1 MNIGLWMTFWPWL
14 LKTLGALEFGT
25 FGLWDHMTLGLRF
38 FWTILGT
45 MDFCTIGIWGHGTL
59 EPGDF
64 GTLGPLDCGKVKDR
78 SGLSTCHGSGRRCRV
93 RSHYLSPM
101 GLHEQGVY
109 LPTMRLLY
117 HLTTFWPLMAS
128 LGWDLSVTRSKLRSK
143 RSKPAI
149 CRS

>member
-1 MNIGLWMTFWPWL
+1 MNSMETFFGQWDFRTIWIWGSGWPFDLGSLRLWGLWN
-14 LKTLGALEFGT
+14 LGPLDLE
-25 FGLWDHMTLGLRF
+25 
-38 FWTILGT
+38 T

-109 LPTMRLLY
+109 RLCICL
-117 HLTTFWPLMAS
+117 LWGTLAPNGFLR
-128 LGWDLSVTRSKLRSK
+128 LSVTRSKLRSK